1 VSPPPPLSASRQVF
15 SHLPLNQK
23 KHISSPIPGFVPV
36 MIIVSGG
43 GLGEA
48 VPHSAALAVF
58 RKQPSHKSEEAEHRE
73 QTTQDALS
81 ASHIAEEG
89 RFL

>member
-1 VSPPPPLSASRQVF
+1 
-15 SHLPLNQK
+15 
-23 KHISSPIPGFVPV
+23 